1 MDSFLLKHSLVLVE
15 EDQYTSFHDAI
26 LESVTCCGTQIN
38 VSDLRQR
45 NLKLKFCDHTS
56 LKFKQVP

>member
-1 MDSFLLKHSLVLVE
+1 MHSFLLKHSLILIE
-15 EDQYTSFHDAI
+15 EDRYTSFHDAI
-26 LESVTCCGTQIN
+26 LESVTCGGTQIN

-45 NLKLKFCDHTS
+45 NLKINSCDNTN